1 MDFKA
6 MSDNAVQVEL
16 AGRLQRERLNQNLS
30 QRELAERAGISL
42 RTLKYL
48 EGGRGVSMPTMIR
61 VLRALDRLDRLS
73 AFLAEAGPSP
83 IQLARMKGRERRRAS
98 ARRGKRKADRS

>member
-1 MDFKA
+1 MDFKT
-6 MSDNAVQVEL
+6 MSDKAIQAEL

-30 QRELAERAGISL
+30 QVELAGRAGISL

-61 VLRALDRLDRLS
+61 VLRALDRLDRLN
-73 AFLAEAGPSP
+73 AFLAETGPSP
-83 IQLARMKGRERRRAS
+83 IQLAKLKGRERQRAS
-98 ARRGKRKADRS
+98 APRGKRPTNRG